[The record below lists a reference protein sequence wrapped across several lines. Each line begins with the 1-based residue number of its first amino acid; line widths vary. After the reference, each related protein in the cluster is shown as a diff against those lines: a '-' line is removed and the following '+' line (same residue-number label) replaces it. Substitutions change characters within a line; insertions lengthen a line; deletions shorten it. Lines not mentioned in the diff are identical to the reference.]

1 MLPTAMAAAD
11 RKRKAAAADDDDAPA
26 LAAKCPALVSR
37 RPALVNRP
45 AIAPHPN
52 PSGKTA
58 GPRMHGGSAR
68 GRLMLSSIGAVAPPT
83 SVAAAPMS
91 AVRQITGATSGIS
104 AAGSSAAPPAA
115 PSRATPSK
123 PLPERCQRVLETFIA
138 IESALP
144 LLRKR
149 DVPPLYGMLRK
160 PVEDLTGFEFPPE
173 LLAGLVHACPTA
185 FRVSARD
192 VALTEERLRLSAT
205 PRQKVDWLIEQTAA
219 PTAPPPVPSADGHA
233 KGDPEAMAGDD
244 APTLLPM
251 APPLAPPK
259 AAAPMPSRVQV
270 AQWRQAQRAELVAVL
285 EAHSAQHGDAPLP
298 LAALPPLETP
308 KTRAEAKAKA
318 EAEGWARAETAGPE
332 RGVLP
337 AGAVAGA
344 AAGAPAGGAG
354 AGPTAPEAPMP
365 LAVPVGC
372 EGLPAEL
379 LRRVMQR
386 QAEARVLVET
396 QPKLQR
402 AALLKRLPE
411 MAMATRECM
420 FEARRRLMP
429 QPDLVRRLLQN
440 AKWISSTAE
449 LEAQLQLLTEIVPQW
464 ISLVRLGDDE
474 DLTVR
479 LDEDVSF
486 SEVQQ
491 AIKAARTSV

>member
-1 MLPTAMAAAD
+1 MHTAAAD
-11 RKRKAAAADDDDAPA
+11 RKRKAAAADDDDDVPA

-83 SVAAAPMS
+83 SVAPAPTS
-91 AVRQITGATSGIS
+91 AVRQITGPTSGIS
-104 AAGSSAAPPAA
+104 AAGSSAAPPA

-123 PLPERCQRVLETFIA
+123 PLPERCQRVLDTFIA

-219 PTAPPPVPSADGHA
+219 PTAPPPAPLADGHA
-233 KGDPEAMAGDD
+233 KGDPEAMARDD
-244 APTLLPM
+244 RPPPPM

-270 AQWRQAQRAELVAVL
+270 AEWRQAQRAELVAVL

-308 KTRAEAKAKA
+308 KTKAEAKAKA
-318 EAEGWARAETAGPE
+318 EAEGWARAETADPE
-332 RGVLP
+332 QGVLP
-337 AGAVAGA
+337 ADTVAGTA
-344 AAGAPAGGAG
+344 ARAPAGGAG
-354 AGPTAPEAPMP
+354 AGPKAPEAPMP
-365 LAVPVGC
+365 MAVPVGC

-386 QAEARVLVET
+386 QAEARVLIET

-486 SEVQQ
+486 SEVQK
-491 AIKAARTSV
+491 AIKAARNSV